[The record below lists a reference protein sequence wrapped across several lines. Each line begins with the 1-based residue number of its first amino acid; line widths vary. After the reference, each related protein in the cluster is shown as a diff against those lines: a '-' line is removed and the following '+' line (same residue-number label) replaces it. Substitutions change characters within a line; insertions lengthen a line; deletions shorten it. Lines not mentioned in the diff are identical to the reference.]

1 MIQVFGPTGSG
12 KSTLCALVAQ
22 HLNDN
27 QIDIRRA
34 TGHSAP
40 LVLDALASES
50 KSFGWKD
57 FYKQWIV
64 HLGQLHPDIDIDIG
78 VEGVRRTAN
87 GMIVINERVSVYNLR
102 QIATLLT
109 RQVKPIAIMI
119 DEAPHIKK
127 LASGEHVSYQMDV
140 LKSLIDQTETVFVLV
155 GTYEMLEMIN
165 QNGQQGRRSRDVHF
179 HRYTVQGTDWAAFC
193 NILKTLQ
200 DHLPVARQ
208 PNLVAMADYLY
219 KGCLGCVGILV
230 PWLSDTLTTV
240 LKAGKRTIT
249 KKDLEAHKLEPGKR
263 LQIATEIYQGEIK
276 LTEIEQKCDAELDVL
291 LGISPLTVTTTT

>member
-1 MIQVFGPTGSG
+1 MFGPTGSG

-22 HLNDN
+22 HLTDTLV
-27 QIDIRRA
+27 DIQRT
-34 TGHSAP
+34 TGYSTP

-64 HLGQLHPDIDIDIG
+64 HLCQLHPDINIDIG

-87 GMIVINERVSVYNLR
+87 GTIVINERVSVYNLR
-102 QIATLLT
+102 EAATLLT
-109 RQVKPIAIMI
+109 RQVKPVAILI

-140 LKSLIDQTETVFVLV
+140 LKSLIDRTGTVFVLV
-155 GTYEMLEMIN
+155 GTYEMLDMIN
-165 QNGQQGRRSRDVHF
+165 QNGQQGRRSRDVHL
-179 HRYTVQGTDWAAFC
+179 HRYTAQGTEWDAFRS
-193 NILKTLQ
+193 ILNTLQ

-208 PNLVAMADYLY
+208 PNLVRMATYLY

-240 LKAGKRTIT
+240 LKAGKQTIT

-263 LQIATEIYQGEIK
+263 LQIAHEINEGETK
-276 LTEIEQKCDAELDVL
+276 LANIEEKCDAELDML
-291 LGISPLTVTTTT
+291 LGI